1 MTAVS
6 FSLRYLLVFI
16 PLAILAQML
25 SLGPE
30 LVFILSM
37 IGIVPLATILAEST
51 EVLSYRTGPK
61 IGSLLNAT
69 FGNAVDLI
77 LLFALLRSGQM
88 EIVKASIVGSIL
100 TTLLLV
106 VGLSQLMGGLKNG
119 IQRFDKERGG
129 MAAAMMTLAIA
140 GLMLP
145 TILGIAHQAERGM
158 RFTSSFLDT
167 SLEMVS
173 LGIAGIL
180 LVLYVMQIIFQFR
193 QPQNTTRD
201 EELEVIKAED
211 PARALRWSLRRAVGL
226 LLASTIGIVI
236 LSEIISGTVEPFGES
251 LGLNPIFIGVI
262 IMPLAGAIS
271 EIIVGVKTAQHNNLD
286 LSLSIASNSVMQAAL
301 FVAPLLAFLS
311 LFSGQMM
318 TLYFNFFEVIGLG
331 ITIFAAIVIASDNIS
346 NWLEGVQL
354 LALYL
359 ILGIWFLF
367 LVPPSI

>member
-1 MTAVS
+1 VTAVS
-6 FSLRYLLVFI
+6 LNVRYLLAFI
-16 PLAILAQML
+16 PLAIVAWAIPLEPA
-25 SLGPE
+25 
-30 LVFILSM
+30 LVFMLSM

-51 EVLSYRTGPK
+51 EVLSYLTGPK

-119 IQRFDKERGG
+119 IQHFDKERGG
-129 MAAAMMTLAIA
+129 MAAAMMMLAVA
-140 GLMLP
+140 GLALP
-145 TILGIAHQAERGM
+145 TILGIAHQAEKGTQ
-158 RFTSSFLDT
+158 FSTSFQDQG
-167 SLEMVS
+167 LEMLS

-180 LVLYVMQIIFQFR
+180 LVLYVLQIIFQFR
-193 QPQNTTRD
+193 QPQD
-201 EELEVIKAED
+201 PKKEEELEVIEAED
-211 PARALRWSLRRAVGL
+211 PSEALPLSLRTSIAL
-226 LLASTIGIVI
+226 LLASTIGII
-236 LSEIISGTVEPFGES
+236 IMSEIISGTVEPFGES
-251 LGLNPIFIGVI
+251 LGLNPLFIGVV

-271 EIIVGVKTAQHNNLD
+271 EIIVGVRTAEHNKLD

-311 LFSGQMM
+311 LLSGQVM
-318 TLYFNFFEVIGLG
+318 TLYFNLFEIIGLG
-331 ITIFAAIVIASDNIS
+331 ITVFAAIVISSDDVS
-346 NWLEGVQL
+346 NWLEGAQL

-367 LVPPSI
+367 LVPPPI